1 MILAKKVACSDVNKC
16 EILMQL
22 PSVAN
27 DKVSKI
33 MISIIKETK
42 KKSTKKKNKR
52 INWLNSQL
60 KQARMR
66 QNFVQIPIDHIFVSK
81 DIKVNNFEVI
91 KNIGSDHNPI
101 LSILNI

>member
-1 MILAKKVACSDVNKC
+1 DVNKC

-42 KKSTKKKNKR
+42 KKSTKKK
-52 INWLNSQL
+52 
-60 KQARMR
+60 
-66 QNFVQIPIDHIFVSK
+66 
-81 DIKVNNFEVI
+81 E
-91 KNIGSDHNPI
+91 
-101 LSILNI
+101 